1 MSVTSKLK
9 RGVDLP
15 MWEWLR
21 PLQIITSQPSTF
33 AAGGKPAGRY
43 IYYLPLT
50 TNIPW
55 RYDTYADGWTALT
68 SPPFSQTTLTATTY
82 NEKQGYQGRII
93 SIPSSTSFKAA
104 VPKGNKCVGKIV
116 KIISGTGAGQRRTIT
131 AVSAPIVHDTL
142 SLTSANT
149 VILVDA
155 NKNYAIN
162 QWRDYGARII
172 SNTLSDFRKIIHN
185 INNTLTLA
193 DNQFASVGLQWAY
206 SPLPATAA
214 PSVTDSAETR
224 VQIESYDVTVDS
236 AWTITPNNTSVF
248 VIESGVL
255 WNLNV
260 VVARFGFQSYD
271 ILSDSWIQNNSI
283 NAGMLA
289 GNIGTDVAMDTFAE
303 TGSALVTRPALSA
316 TAMTVKLSGSTFNA
330 NIYSNYNMRV
340 TAGTGFGQTRTI
352 MSHTSSND
360 FTLNRA
366 LSTTLDATSVVDIV
380 VDNDKLFMTGS
391 AAASMFE
398 FDAVENIWSDRRVIE
413 VGCPSNI
420 CAVWPGFNRP
430 IGITSITLASTLAT
444 VTTTNPHGL
453 VTGDSVTIFG
463 TTLAAYNITATITV
477 LTSTTF
483 TYTMASGSAS
493 PAVAANSQSTTQLVD
508 PCKNWVVN
516 EHVGKIITYTTSAY
530 TATGGLQSNYNH
542 RVIASNTATTITFVA
557 GTAPVANTT
566 TYMITDVRAN
576 GGVVSG
582 IITSSST
589 TVATISSLNMPL
601 NIYAG
606 LRAVIMDGGN
616 WAEVAVTTNT
626 ATTISFTPAIGFTP
640 TANASSMTI
649 LGVAPTGAGVG
660 LNFLYNTTQLQ
671 RGRYMFGLRGAATNY
686 MYLYDCAANTWDILT
701 QTPNAETFAA
711 GTMIAYDGNDRVYIQ
726 RDSTGRVLY
735 YDIIDNNLYS
745 YNVIPYV
752 QGGGQLG
759 NKMSILAGEDNV
771 KFLYMPR
778 HNATEFWRSLLW
790 I

>member
-1 MSVTSKLK
+1 MAVTSKLK

-21 PLQIITSQPSTF
+21 PLQVITSQPSTF

-55 RYDTYADGWTALT
+55 RYDTYTDGWTAIT
-68 SPPFSQTTLTATTY
+68 SPPFSQTTCTATCY
-82 NEKQGYQGRII
+82 NERQGYQGRII

-104 VPKGNKCVGKIV
+104 VPKGNKCVGKVV

-142 SLTSANT
+142 SITGGST
-149 VILVDA
+149 VALIDT

-185 INNTLTLA
+185 ISNTLTLA

-206 SPLPATAA
+206 SPLPATAT
-214 PSVTDSAETR
+214 PSATDGVETR
-224 VQIESYDVTVDS
+224 VQIESYDVTIDNE
-236 AWTITPNNTSVF
+236 WTITPDNTSVF

-283 NAGMLA
+283 NAGMLN

-316 TAMTVKLSGSTFNA
+316 TATTVKLSGSTFDA

-352 MSHTSSND
+352 TSHTSSND

-391 AAASMFE
+391 AAASLFE
-398 FDAVENIWSDRRVIE
+398 FDAVENIWSDRRVFE

-430 IGITSITLASTLAT
+430 IGITTITQSGTAAT

-453 VTGDSVTIFG
+453 KTGDTVTIFG
-463 TTLAAYNITATITV
+463 TTSAAYNISASVSATNTNTFIYQMAV
-477 LTSTTF
+477 SGTST
-483 TYTMASGSAS
+483 
-493 PAVAANSQSTTQLVD
+493 AVALSTQSTSQLVD

-516 EHVGKIITYTTSAY
+516 EHAGKIITYTTSAY
-530 TATGGLQSNYNH
+530 TATGGLQSNYYH
-542 RVIASNTATTITFVA
+542 RVIASNTATTISFVA

-576 GGVVSG
+576 GGVIAGQV
-582 IITSSST
+582 TAST
-589 TVATISSLNMPL
+589 TTSVTMSALNMQP

-606 LRAVIMDGGN
+606 LRAVVMDGGS
-616 WAEVAVTTNT
+616 WAEVSIATNT
-626 ATTISFTPAIGFTP
+626 ATTVNFTAAITAP
-640 TANASSMTI
+640 TVNASTMTI
-649 LGVAPTGAGVG
+649 LGVAATGAGVG

-671 RGRYMFGLRGAATNY
+671 RGRYMYGLRGAATNY
-686 MYLYDCAANTWDILT
+686 MYLYDCTANTWDILT
-701 QTPNAETFAA
+701 PTPNAETFAA

-735 YDIIDNNLYS
+735 YDITDNNLYS
-745 YNVIPYV
+745 YNVIPKV
-752 QGGGQLG
+752 QCSGQL
-759 NKMSILAGEDNV
+759 
-771 KFLYMPR
+771 
-778 HNATEFWRSLLW
+778 
-790 I
+790 